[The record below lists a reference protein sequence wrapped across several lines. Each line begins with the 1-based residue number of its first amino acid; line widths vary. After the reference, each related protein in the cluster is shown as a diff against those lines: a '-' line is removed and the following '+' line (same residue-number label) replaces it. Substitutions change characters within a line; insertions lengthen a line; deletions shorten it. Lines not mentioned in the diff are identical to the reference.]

1 MDFTSAEQLKKYLL
15 SHGEIAI
22 KASQE
27 KVFQI
32 IERHLKQFYDEFDP
46 SVYERTN
53 QLLKSLVKSEI
64 KQIGNEIVA
73 EVYFDLDKLD
83 YSIKY
88 LNGAFYKNTF
98 HREPWDKDNDAWVLE
113 NAMIG
118 TYPHG
123 GYSYATGNTRI
134 WIESMAELTNKMY
147 NILKK
152 ELTLAGIP
160 IK

>member
-1 MDFTSAEQLKKYLL
+1 M
-15 SHGEIAI
+15 
-22 KASQE
+22 
-27 KVFQI
+27 
-32 IERHLKQFYDEFDP
+32 
-46 SVYERTN
+46 
-53 QLLKSLVKSEI
+53 
-64 KQIGNEIVA
+64 
-73 EVYFDLDKLD
+73 DKLD

-88 LNGAFYKNTF
+88 LNGKFRENTF
-98 HREPWDKDNDAWVLE
+98 HGESWDKDNDKWVLE

-118 TYPHG
+118 TYTHG

-147 NILKK
+147 DILKK